1 MKRYI
6 LNGNAEF
13 YAASPKKADAEFTKY
28 LQDGYGF
35 ALETVTVH
43 NADGSMKEPY
53 QQIVNPKDNGKVIA
67 SRNDVL
73 LIPGSES
80 ATMIL
85 PYPKVLTQY
94 QFASLFSQAPDG
106 EENSGSHHTPDYS
119 DTAADITD
127 EEYRDAA
134 IRACI
139 YMEHG
144 VKDGKT
150 PVKAE
155 NVSGDKGGLTK
166 YGISQAAFPN
176 LDIANLTYDD
186 AVKIY
191 ADEMWVDSKANL
203 LPRPLNALTFDLR
216 VTSGPKN
223 AIRILQRAV
232 GTADDGIWGPK
243 TLAAAEKACS
253 TTPKMLEATMLFTQ
267 KRIAYYQAIVQNNSS
282 QSKFLN
288 GWINRAVKSEAFSLA
303 LCYTLDIF

>member
-1 MKRYI
+1 MKKYT
-6 LNGNAEF
+6 LNQNVQF
-13 YAASPKKADAEFTKY
+13 FAASPK
-28 LQDGYGF
+28 
-35 ALETVTVH
+35 
-43 NADGSMKEPY
+43 NADLDFRKHIYDKYGYVTQSVTDISDGSKNREY
-53 QQIVNPKDNGKVIA
+53 KQVIDTQDKNRVLA
-67 SRNDVL
+67 SNNEVL
-73 LIPGSES
+73 LIPGSEP
-80 ATMIL
+80 AEMLL
-85 PYPKVLTQY
+85 PIPKVMSQY
-94 QFASLFSQAPDG
+94 NFQSLFSQVLDDETSNG
-106 EENSGSHHTPDYS
+106 NQHTPDYNG
-119 DTAADITD
+119 TATDITD
-127 EEYRDAA
+127 TEYRDAA

-144 VKDGKT
+144 VKNGNT

-191 ADEMWVDSKANL
+191 ADSMWIDSKANL

-223 AIRILQRAV
+223 AIRILQRAI
-232 GTADDGIWGPK
+232 GTGDDGIWGPK
-243 TLAAAEKACS
+243 TLAAAQEACS
-253 TTPKMLEATMLFTQ
+253 TIPKMIAATMLFTQ
-267 KRIAYYQAIVQNNSS
+267 KRIAYYQAIVKNNPS

-303 LCYTLDIF
+303 LCYTLDIL

>member
-6 LNGNAEF
+6 LNGNAQF
-13 YAASPKKADAEFTKY
+13 LAASPKNADAEFTKY
-28 LQDGYGF
+28 LQDGYG
-35 ALETVTVH
+35 LNVETVTVH
-43 NADGSMKEPY
+43 NANGGMDEPY
-53 QQIVNPKDNGKVIA
+53 QQITDPKDNGKVIA
-67 SRNDVL
+67 SKSDVL

-80 ATMIL
+80 ATMLL

-94 QFASLFSQAPDG
+94 QFKSLFSQAPDG
-106 EENSGSHHTPDYS
+106 EEDSGSQHTPDYN
-119 DTAADITD
+119 DTATDITD
-127 EEYRDAA
+127 AEFRDAA

-144 VKDGKT
+144 VKDAST

-155 NVSGDKGGLTK
+155 NVPGDKGGLTK

-176 LDIANLTYDD
+176 LDIANLTYND
-186 AVKIY
+186 AVRIY
-191 ADEMWVDSKANL
+191 AEGMWVDSKANL

-282 QSKFLN
+282 QAKFLN
-288 GWINRAVKSEAFSLA
+288 GWINRAVKSQAFSLA
-303 LCYTLDIF
+303 LCYTLDIL